1 MKKTLI
7 TLSLSILL
15 FGFNRIEDPQG
26 TYTIEG
32 KTYSGK
38 VSTQEFVNKNFS
50 VLCEYSDES
59 SSDYKKWKYDLL
71 QITFHNKAEALK
83 GGTFKVNSTSNLNI
97 ESGKVSLSG
106 HDGLA
111 NLFGDSNSTITV
123 SNKTIKISSIK
134 VSKYPAT
141 HQGENKY
148 YTINSANIRFE

>member
-1 MKKTLI
+1 MKTSLI
-7 TLSLSILL
+7 ILSLSILL
-15 FGFNRIEDPQG
+15 LSFKYIEDPQG

-32 KTYSGK
+32 KTYNGK

-71 QITFHNKAEALK
+71 QITFHSKAEALK
-83 GGTFKVNSTSNLNI
+83 GGTFIINSTSTINI

-123 SNKTIKISSIK
+123 SNKIIKISAIK
-134 VSKYPAT
+134 TSKYPIT
-141 HQGENKY
+141 HLGTNKY

>member
-1 MKKTLI
+1 MQTLLI
-7 TLSLSILL
+7 TLSLSMFLL
-15 FGFNRIEDPQG
+15 GFNRIEDPQG

-32 KTYSGK
+32 KTYRGK

-50 VLCEYSDES
+50 VLCEYSDET

-83 GGTFKVNSTSNLNI
+83 GGTFKVNSTSAINI

-123 SNKTIKISSIK
+123 SNKTIKISTIK
-134 VSKYPAT
+134 TSKYPIT
-141 HQGENKY
+141 HLDTNKY
-148 YTINSANIRFE
+148 YIINSANIRFE

>member
-1 MKKTLI
+1 MKKLLV

-15 FGFNRIEDPQG
+15 FAFKSNAQG
-26 TYTIEG
+26 TYTIDG

-38 VSTQEFVNKNFS
+38 VCTQEFVNKNFS

-71 QITFHNKAEALK
+71 QITFHSKAEALK
-83 GGTFKVNSTSNLNI
+83 GGTFKVNSTSTINI

-123 SNKTIKISSIK
+123 SNKTIKISNVK
-134 VSKYPAT
+134 TSKYPIT
-141 HQGENKY
+141 HLDTNKY

>member
-1 MKKTLI
+1 MKTLLI
-7 TLSLSILL
+7 TLSLSIFLL
-15 FGFNRIEDPQG
+15 GFNRIEDPQG

-50 VLCEYSDES
+50 VLCEYSDET

-71 QITFHNKAEALK
+71 QITFHSKAEALK
-83 GGTFKVNSTSNLNI
+83 GGTFKVNSTSTTNI

-123 SNKTIKISSIK
+123 SNKTIKISTIK
-134 VSKYPAT
+134 TSKYPIT
-141 HQGENKY
+141 HLDTNKY
-148 YTINSANIRFE
+148 YIINSANIRFE